1 LALITEKASPQDKG
15 VFMSDFQLL
24 DRMLSK
30 MFQTNDDIV
39 LDRPAFDALIEPI
52 LHKRSVRENIHS
64 YLSSNSTSPRI
75 IASLVYSK
83 SGNELLREMIEEK
96 GMPAKLLYS
105 PLMFEGSC
113 WSALKAPLP
122 ELLRDLIVNGDERWD
137 VAAQETFD
145 QYEPINA
152 FPGVVNA
159 LVERFRKLGRIDQ
172 PLRHL
177 RLADLSLLLETDQSL
192 FAPEVDAMSEDIKA
206 LINPDFYY
214 DHLAKCLLREHLPRE
229 DAIAKVLGSGMVAR
243 P

>member
-1 LALITEKASPQDKG
+1 
-15 VFMSDFQLL
+15 MSDFQLL

-30 MFQTNDDIV
+30 MFQTNDEIV

-52 LHKRSVRENIHS
+52 LHKRSVRENVHS

-75 IASLVYSK
+75 IAALVYST

-96 GMPAKLLYS
+96 GMPARLLYE

-137 VAAQETFD
+137 VAAEETFD
-145 QYEPINA
+145 QYEPINT

-214 DHLAKCLLREHLPRE
+214 DHLAKCLLREHLPRV

>member
-1 LALITEKASPQDKG
+1 MAIVGDKANPQDKG

-30 MFQTNDDIV
+30 MFQPNDDIV

-75 IASLVYSK
+75 IAALVYSA

-96 GMPAKLLYS
+96 GMPARLLYG
-105 PLMFEGSC
+105 PLMFEGSS
-113 WSALKAPLP
+113 WSVLKAPLP
-122 ELLRDLIVNGDERWD
+122 PRLYDMIVNGDERWD
-137 VAAQETFD
+137 VPAETLD
-145 QYEPINA
+145 HYEPINA

-192 FAPEVDAMSEDIKA
+192 FAPEVDAMSDDIKA

-214 DHLAKCLLREHLPRE
+214 DHLAKCLLREYLPRV
-229 DAIAKVLGSGMVAR
+229 DAIAKVLGSGMVTR